1 MFFFVQKDLPA
12 GKGDV
17 NEELLAIPPST
28 GLGYSEDLSEYRFQ
42 KFAATYFQS
51 NATHQY
57 SRKPLK
63 SSLLLLQTQGDQLV
77 KNSSSSSF
85 VSRPAFNNLMFFF
98 CVGGIGFVGNH
109 SSLHGRHARAQVSLD
124 GPG

>member
-1 MFFFVQKDLPA
+1 MCALYYHVFFFVQKDLPA

-77 KNSSSSSF
+77 KISF
-85 VSRPAFNNLMFFF
+85 LLLLLAGQL
-98 CVGGIGFVGNH
+98 
-109 SSLHGRHARAQVSLD
+109 LTT
-124 GPG
+124 

>member
-1 MFFFVQKDLPA
+1 MPFRHLLSGYVVLFNLCSSACARSIFMFFFVQKDLPA

-77 KNSSSSSF
+77 KISF
-85 VSRPAFNNLMFFF
+85 LLLLLAGQL
-98 CVGGIGFVGNH
+98 
-109 SSLHGRHARAQVSLD
+109 LTT
-124 GPG
+124 